1 MGKNKVISEV
11 KRVTAFFVLQEK
23 SEVNLNL
30 LQKIIAE
37 AVARFRPPGEKM
49 SGKKFYEWI
58 VAYNFF
64 TRNYFLTMSEQITR
78 ENLLRKMEE
87 LIQF

>member
-49 SGKKFYEWI
+49 SGKKFYE
-58 VAYNFF
+58 
-64 TRNYFLTMSEQITR
+64 
-78 ENLLRKMEE
+78 
-87 LIQF
+87 